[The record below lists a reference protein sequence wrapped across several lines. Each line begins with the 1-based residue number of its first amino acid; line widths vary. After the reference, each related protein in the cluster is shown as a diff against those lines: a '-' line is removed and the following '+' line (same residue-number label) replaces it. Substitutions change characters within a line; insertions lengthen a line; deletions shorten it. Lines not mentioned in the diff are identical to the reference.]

1 MSHFTKTEAGRG
13 FTLAMQALKRFGQP
27 SDVPDVIAYL
37 ASEGARRIT
46 DASVP
51 VDGES
56 KL

>member
-13 FTLAMQALKRFGQP
+13 FTLAMQALKRIGQP